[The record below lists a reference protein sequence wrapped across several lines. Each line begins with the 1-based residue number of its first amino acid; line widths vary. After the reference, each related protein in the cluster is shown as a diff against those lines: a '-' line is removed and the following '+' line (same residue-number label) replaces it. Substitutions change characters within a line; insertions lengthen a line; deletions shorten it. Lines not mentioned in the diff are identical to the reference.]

1 MKDKFK
7 IDFLESY
14 TRQDIINELKRV
26 SAIVGGRP
34 LTKKDIQKYGRVSYQ
49 TIHKNFGGLSKAV
62 IEAGLRPNICHG
74 VTDGQLLDTLID
86 LWSQTLSKEG
96 RRPERRD
103 LKRYNVL
110 FSGYTYYRR
119 FGTWKKALIA
129 AYNSVGYEE
138 TVTEVENDEAPETT
152 TPQRSDISIR
162 KRFLVFKRD
171 EFTCVMCGRSGRGI
185 KLEVDHKI
193 PVSKDGTDKLDN
205 LQTLCFECNR
215 GKRDDYESKRAGE

>member
-14 TRQDIINELKRV
+14 TREDIKKELRRISK
-26 SAIVGGRP
+26 IVGGRP

-49 TIHKNFGGLSKAV
+49 TIHKKCGGLSKAV
-62 IEAGLRPNICHG
+62 IAAGLKPNICHD
-74 VTDGQLLDTLID
+74 VTNKQLLDSLID

-96 RRPERRD
+96 RRPQRRD
-103 LKRYNVL
+103 LKRYNIPS
-110 FSGYTYYRR
+110 SGDTYYRR
-119 FGTWKKALIA
+119 FGSWKKALIA
-129 AYNSVGYEE
+129 AYNSVGQEE
-138 TVTEVENDEAPETT
+138 TIAEVQKGIVPEAT

-171 EFTCVMCGRSGRGI
+171 EFTCVMCERSGRGV

-193 PVSKDGTDKLDN
+193 PLSKGGTDDLDN

-215 GKRDDYESKRAGE
+215 GKRDDYESK